1 MAQRRMF
8 SKHILDSDAFMDM
21 PMTSQLLYMHLA
33 IRADDDGFV
42 DSPKKIIRMIGSQ
55 DDDYK
60 ILIAKRFVIP
70 FESGICVIK
79 HWLIHNYIQK
89 DRYSETVYI
98 DEKNTLEIKDNGVY
112 TQCIHDVSSLD
123 SQVRL
128 GKDSIGKVSIVES
141 KSTYGEFNN
150 VKLKEE
156 EYQKLVMNFGEKNTG
171 LLIEELSGYIASKGK
186 KYSNH
191 YATLL
196 NWARRKIQE
205 KTKDAS
211 KYQVTKIY

>member
-1 MAQRRMF
+1 MF